1 MIKAVFFD
9 LDGTLLPMH
18 MNEFVSAYMKAL
30 AEKMGALGLD
40 AKKLI
45 DVLWK
50 GTEAMVKNDGS
61 VTNEKRFWQVYEQEM
76 GTEMLRYQPDFEAFY
91 RHEYDKAKEKAY
103 PTPQAAE
110 LVQFCKDRGL
120 AMVIAT
126 NPVFP
131 EVAQQKRIAWAGLN
145 PEDFMY
151 ITTYENSH
159 YCKPNPAYFQ
169 EILDRTGL
177 TAQQVVMIG
186 NDALE
191 DTAAGK
197 LGIPVFLLTDYLW
210 NEHHVSID
218 KYPQWSFEEAK
229 QFIEAQL
236 HA

>member
-110 LVQFCKDRGL
+110 LVQFCKDREL
-120 AMVIAT
+120 AMVICYQSC
-126 NPVFP
+126 FS
-131 EVAQQKRIAWAGLN
+131 G
-145 PEDFMY
+145 
-151 ITTYENSH
+151 
-159 YCKPNPAYFQ
+159 
-169 EILDRTGL
+169 G
-177 TAQQVVMIG
+177 G
-186 NDALE
+186 
-191 DTAAGK
+191 AAK
-197 LGIPVFLLTDYLW
+197 TDCLGR
-210 NEHHVSID
+210 
-218 KYPQWSFEEAK
+218 A
-229 QFIEAQL
+229 
-236 HA
+236 